1 MASFWEKYENI
12 YLLSA
17 ESAQWVMKVKLINQS
32 AWVYLDCGDPDQ
44 SQSIR
49 DLAVHFQNHWILYS
63 VSTDS

>member
-1 MASFWEKYENI
+1 MASFWEEYENI

-32 AWVYLDCGDPDQ
+32 AWAYLDCGDLDQ
-44 SQSIR
+44 SVNQG
-49 DLAVHFQNHWILYS
+49 LGCPFQNHWILYS